1 MSALPQA
8 SPASCPAYTDLADR
22 FRRMAV
28 LAECETVL
36 HWDAAVIMPA
46 SAAGPRG
53 DQLAELRVILHEQST
68 DPALAEL
75 LQAAGGEPLDP
86 WQAANLR
93 EMRRDHLHAAAVPG
107 DLVAALSR
115 ACSACESVWRDA
127 RPRNDYA
134 AVAPHLEEVLRLTRR
149 AAAAKADALGL
160 DPYDA
165 LMDQFEP
172 DARRAEVD
180 PILEDYAA
188 FLPDFLGEVLEEQAR
203 HPAPRVPEGPFPAD
217 AQRRLVRTLLETVGF
232 PFDQGRM
239 DESAHPFSTGYPGDS
254 RITITIKED
263 DPAMAVMAA
272 LHECGHALYEANLPS
287 DWARQPVG
295 RARGMAVHESQSLI
309 VEMQA
314 CRSPEFIGWLA
325 PRLSEWLGDDPAFAP
340 DNLRALY
347 GRVTPDFIRV
357 EADEVTYPAHVILR
371 YRLEKALLA
380 GDLSVAD
387 LPGAWDEG
395 MEALLGIRPPCP
407 AKGCMQ
413 DIHWFDGAFGY
424 FPTYTLGAM
433 TAAQLMAAA
442 RAERPGIPDDLTRG
456 DFGPLLDWLRR
467 HVHSRASSLSTREL
481 VTEATGRSLDP
492 AAFRAHLRA
501 RYLGRD

>member
-1 MSALPQA
+1 MIADVAPK
-8 SPASCPAYTDLADR
+8 PGNAYHTLADR

-28 LAECETVL
+28 LGEAETVL

-46 SAAGPRG
+46 SAAEPRG
-53 DQLAELRVILHEQST
+53 DQLAELRVVLHEMLT
-68 DPALAEL
+68 DPAIADLLDAAEPL
-75 LQAAGGEPLDP
+75 PLDP

-93 EMRRDHLHAAAVPG
+93 EMRRDYLHAVAVPG

-115 ACSACESVWRDA
+115 ASSACEATWRDA
-127 RPRNDYA
+127 KPRDDFA
-134 AVAPHLEEVLRLTRR
+134 AVAPKLEEVLRLTRE
-149 AAAAKADALGL
+149 AASAKAEVLGL
-160 DPYDA
+160 TPYDA

-172 DARRAEVD
+172 DARQAEVD

-188 FLPDFLGEVLEEQAR
+188 FLPDFLGRVLEEQSTAPTPT
-203 HPAPRVPEGPFPAD
+203 HPTGPFPAD
-217 AQRRLVRTLLETVGF
+217 AQRALVRDLLETAGF
-232 PFDQGRM
+232 PFDRGRM

-272 LHECGHALYEANLPS
+272 LHECGHALYEANLPA

-295 RARGMAVHESQSLI
+295 QARGMAVHESQSLI

-325 PRLSEWLGDDPAFAP
+325 PKLTAHLGDDPAFAP
-340 DNLRALY
+340 DNLKRLY
-347 GRVTPDFIRV
+347 GQVRPDFIRV

-380 GDLSVAD
+380 GDLRVAD
-387 LPGAWDEG
+387 LPGAWDDG
-395 MEALLGIRPPCP
+395 LEALLGIRPPSL
-407 AKGCMQ
+407 AKGCLQ

-442 RAERPGIPDDLTRG
+442 RAARPEIPADLARG

-467 HVHSRASSLSTREL
+467 HVHSQASSLSTRDL
-481 VTEATGRSLDP
+481 VRSATGQALDP
-492 AAFRAHLRA
+492 TAFRAHLEA
-501 RYLGRD
+501 RYLGRG